1 MRVDELRQLAI
12 FEKVS
17 DDRLAQLLAVG
28 RTIEIEPGLQLFT
41 EGDPADHWWVLVD
54 GAVDLFRTVG
64 REEAKVGQML
74 PGRWAGGFRAWD
86 DEGVYLATGRGV
98 EFGRLLRVPAA
109 DLRDLMNEWLPL
121 AVHLVRG
128 VFGTARTIEATVR
141 QREALVTLGTLSAG
155 LAHELN
161 NPASAAVRTVGSLGD
176 SLNEVLGSLTRLAE
190 GAVTAQQFLALDK
203 LRLEAGS
210 PTGTRTAMQVAD
222 AEDALGE
229 WLENH
234 GVDDPWALA
243 STLAAADVSI
253 EWCDRAAGVL
263 SGPALGAGL
272 EWVAGTL
279 SVGAQLSELREA
291 TGRVS
296 ELVGAV
302 RSYTQMDRASLQPVD
317 VTEGLDS
324 TLVMLQHK
332 LKEGVQVDRQY
343 AADLPRIDAYAG
355 ELNQVWTNLIDNAV
369 DAMGGPDGHVG
380 ILRVT
385 TRAEDDAV
393 LVEIADTGPGL
404 DPGVASRAFDAFFTT
419 KDVGKGTGLGLDIAR
434 RVVVERHN
442 GTIELV
448 READETV
455 ARIRLPR

>member
-17 DDRLAQLLAVG
+17 DERLEQLLAVG
-28 RTIEIEPGLQLFT
+28 RTIEIEPGLQVFT
-41 EGDPADHWWVLVD
+41 EGEPADHWWVLVD

-64 REEAKVGQML
+64 REEARVGQML

-86 DEGVYLATGRGV
+86 DDGVYLATGRGV
-98 EFGRLLRVPAA
+98 DFGRLLSVPAG

-161 NPASAAVRTVGSLGD
+161 NPASAAVRTVGAMGESLD
-176 SLNEVLGSLTRLAE
+176 HLLHALGRLAE
-190 GAVTAQQFLALDK
+190 GAISADQFLALDK
-203 LRLEAGS
+203 LRRELGPAPMRS
-210 PTGTRTAMQVAD
+210 AMQLAD
-222 AEDALGE
+222 AEDELGE
-229 WLENH
+229 WLEDH
-234 GVDDPWALA
+234 DIEAAWTLA
-243 STLAAADVSI
+243 STLAAAAAPV
-253 EWCDRAAGVL
+253 EWCERVADL
-263 SGPALGAGL
+263 LPGPALEAGL

-279 SVGAQLSELREA
+279 SVGSQLSELREA

-302 RSYTQMDRASLQPVD
+302 RSYTQMDRASLQPVN
-317 VTEGLDS
+317 VVEGLDS

-332 LKEGVQVDRQY
+332 LKEGVDVVRDY
-343 AADLPRIDAYAG
+343 AEELPRIDAYAG

-369 DAMGGPDGHVG
+369 DAMDGSG
-380 ILRVT
+380 TLRVS

-393 LVEIADTGPGL
+393 VVEIADTGPGL
-404 DPGVASRAFDAFFTT
+404 EPEVASRAFDAFFTT

-442 GTIELV
+442 GTIDLV
-448 READETV
+448 REGDQTV

>member
-12 FEKVS
+12 FEKVT
-17 DDRLAQLLAVG
+17 DDRLGQLLAVG

-41 EGDPADHWWVLVD
+41 EGEPADHWWVLVD
-54 GAVDLFRTVG
+54 GAVDLFRTIG
-64 REEAKVGQML
+64 REEARVGQML

-86 DEGVYLATGRGV
+86 DDGVYLATGRGV

-176 SLNEVLGSLTRLAE
+176 SLNEVLGSLTQLAE
-190 GAVTAQQFLALDK
+190 HAITAEKFLALDR
-203 LRLEAGS
+203 LRLDAAQATAPRS
-210 PTGTRTAMQVAD
+210 AMQVAY
-222 AEDALGE
+222 AEDELGL
-229 WLENH
+229 WLEDH
-234 GVDDPWALA
+234 DVDDPWTLA
-243 STLAAADVSI
+243 SQLAAGGVSV
-253 EWCDRAAGVL
+253 ESCDRAAAL
-263 SGPALGAGL
+263 LKGPSLRAGL

-296 ELVGAV
+296 ELVSAV
-302 RSYTQMDRASLQPVD
+302 RSYTQMDRAALQPVN
-317 VTEGLDS
+317 VVEGLDS

-332 LKEGVQVDRQY
+332 LKDGVAVTRDY
-343 AADLPRIDAYAG
+343 APDLPRIDAFAG

-369 DAMGGPDGHVG
+369 DAMDGSG
-380 ILRVT
+380 TLRVS
-385 TRAEDDAV
+385 TRADEESV
-393 LVEIADTGPGL
+393 VVEIADSGPGL
-404 DPGVASRAFDAFFTT
+404 DPEVAARAFDAFFTT

-448 READETV
+448 REGDETV

>member
-17 DDRLAQLLAVG
+17 DERLEQLLAVG

-41 EGDPADHWWVLVD
+41 EGDPADHWWVLVE
-54 GAVDLFRTVG
+54 GAIDLFRTVG
-64 REEAKVGQML
+64 REEARVGQMV

-86 DEGVYLATGRGV
+86 DDGVYLATGRGV
-98 EFGRLLRVPAA
+98 EFGRLLKVPAA

-141 QREALVTLGTLSAG
+141 QREALITLGTLSAG

-161 NPASAAVRTVGSLGD
+161 NPASAAVRTVASLAD
-176 SLNEVLGSLTRLAE
+176 SLNEVLASLTRLAE
-190 GAVTAQQFLALDK
+190 GAITSEQFLALDR
-203 LRLEAGS
+203 LRQDAGG
-210 PTGTRTAMQVAD
+210 PAGARTAMQVAD
-222 AEDALGE
+222 AEDELGE
-229 WLENH
+229 WLEDH
-234 GVDDPWALA
+234 DVEDPW
-243 STLAAADVSI
+243 TLAATLAGAGVSV
-253 EWCDRAAGVL
+253 EWCDRAAEVL
-263 SGPALGAGL
+263 TGSALSTGL

-302 RSYTQMDRASLQPVD
+302 RSYTQMDRASLQPVN
-317 VTEGLDS
+317 VVEGLDS

-332 LKEGVQVDRQY
+332 LKEGVEVVRQY
-343 AADLPRIDAYAG
+343 APDLPRIDAYAG

-369 DAMGGPDGHVG
+369 DAMEGSGT
-380 ILRVT
+380 LRVA

-393 LVEIADTGPGL
+393 VVEIADSGPGL
-404 DPGVASRAFDAFFTT
+404 DPEVASRAFDAFFTT

-442 GTIELV
+442 GTIDLV
-448 READETV
+448 REGDETV